1 MAMYEY
7 ECRACGHRFERM
19 MTMAEHDQARDRPAR
34 CPACGKAEAR
44 SLAPLIGYTH
54 PAG

>member
-7 ECRACGHRFERM
+7 ECRACGNRFERK
-19 MTMAEHDQARDRPAR
+19 MTMAEHDQARDQPVR
-34 CPACGKAEAR
+34 CPACGKKQAR
-44 SLAPLIGYTH
+44 ALVPLIGYTH